1 MYRRTFLL
9 LIICA
14 LFPSICL
21 YAQYDYLFFPIRS
34 AQLNPLEKRLAEA
47 DFCEITSGLVR
58 IPNYHTE
65 YLDDGYPPL
74 EEVTPAMLYHT
85 LNKDVVEVFSLAEIY
100 PTPLQMKRFKESA
113 DYRDYQKMPDDDVE
127 ELKKQLF
134 YAVFNIETP
143 YDLNTQSFIIEDI
156 AYVGDNFGIADNMY
170 LKSND
175 PNITQHYFHAL
186 VPNEDIAYNVE
197 THPCCFVIFLRISE
211 LDTKTGHILLQ
222 PQHSLIA
229 NRETGYIYWEYK
241 FQNKPQATR
250 PETASETASE
260 TTSVIEVPASFPG
273 GEAALLRYIGQ
284 HIRYPAI
291 AMENGI
297 QGTVVVQFTIDEE
310 GKASKATIIRSLI
323 KECDQEAIRV
333 VLSLPPFKPATKNGK
348 PVATRYTLPLRF
360 SMTQ

>member
-1 MYRRTFLL
+1 MYRRTFFL

-21 YAQYDYLFFPIRS
+21 YAQHNYLFFPIRS
-34 AQLNPLEKRLAEA
+34 AKLNLLEQRLAEA
-47 DFCEITSGLVR
+47 DFCEITSGQVR

-65 YLDDGYPPL
+65 FLADEYPPL
-74 EEVTPAMLYHT
+74 EEVTPAMLYHI

-113 DYRDYQKMPDDDVE
+113 EYRDYQKMLDDDVE
-127 ELKKQLF
+127 KLKKQLF

-156 AYVGDNFGIADNMY
+156 AYEEENFKIADNMY
-170 LKSND
+170 LMSND
-175 PNITQHYFHAL
+175 PNIIQHNFYAL

-211 LDTKTGHILLQ
+211 LNTKTGHILLQ
-222 PQHSLIA
+222 PQHGLIA
-229 NRETGYIYWEYK
+229 NRETGHIYWEYK

-250 PETASETASE
+250 SETASE

-273 GEAALLRYIGQ
+273 GEAALLSYIGQ

>member
-1 MYRRTFLL
+1 M
-9 LIICA
+9 IICA

-21 YAQYDYLFFPIRS
+21 YAQHDYLFFPIRS
-34 AQLNPLEKRLAEA
+34 TQLNPLEQRLAEA
-47 DFCEITSGLVR
+47 DFCETTSEQVR
-58 IPNYHTE
+58 IRIYHTE
-65 YLDDGYPPL
+65 YLADEYPPL
-74 EEVTPAMLYHT
+74 EEVTPAMLYHI

-113 DYRDYQKMPDDDVE
+113 EYRDYQKMLDYDVE

-143 YDLNTQSFIIEDI
+143 YDLNTQSFTIQDI

-175 PNITQHYFHAL
+175 PNIIENNFYAL

-211 LDTKTGHILLQ
+211 LNTQTGHILLQ
-222 PQHSLIA
+222 PQHGLIA
-229 NRETGYIYWEYK
+229 NRETGHIYWEYK

-250 PETASETASE
+250 PETASETTSE
-260 TTSVIEVPASFPG
+260 TTSVVEVPASFPG
-273 GEAALLRYIGQ
+273 GEAALLRYIVQ
-284 HIRYPAI
+284 HLKYPAI
-291 AMENGI
+291 ALQQELQGI
-297 QGTVVVQFTIDEE
+297 VIVEFTIDEE
-310 GKASKATIIRSLI
+310 GKASKATIIKSLS

-333 VLSLPPFKPATKNGK
+333 VQSLPPFKPATIKGK
-348 PVATRYTLPLRF
+348 PVATRFTLPLRF
-360 SMTQ
+360 QIH

>member
-9 LIICA
+9 LIICG

-21 YAQYDYLFFPIRS
+21 YAQHDYLFFPIRS
-34 AQLNPLEKRLAEA
+34 AQLNPLELRLAEA
-47 DFCEITSGLVR
+47 DFCEITSELVR

-65 YLDDGYPPL
+65 YLADEYPPL

-113 DYRDYQKMPDDDVE
+113 EYRDYQKMLDDDVE

-211 LDTKTGHILLQ
+211 LNTKTGHILLQ

-273 GEAALLRYIGQ
+273 GEDALLSYIVQ
-284 HIRYPAI
+284 HMRYPAI

-310 GKASKATIIRSLI
+310 GKASKATIIRSLS

-348 PVATRYTLPLRF
+348 PVATRYTLPFSF
-360 SMTQ
+360 SMQ

>member
-1 MYRRTFLL
+1 MYRRTLFL

-21 YAQYDYLFFPIRS
+21 YAQHEYLFVPIRS
-34 AQLNPLEKRLAEA
+34 AKLNLLEQRLAEA
-47 DFCEITSGLVR
+47 DFCEITSGQVR

-65 YLDDGYPPL
+65 FLADEYPPL
-74 EEVTPAMLYHT
+74 EEVTPAMLYHI

-113 DYRDYQKMPDDDVE
+113 EYRDYQKMLDDDVE
-127 ELKKQLF
+127 KLKKQLF

-156 AYVGDNFGIADNMY
+156 AYEEENFKIADNMY
-170 LKSND
+170 LMSND
-175 PNITQHYFHAL
+175 PNIIQHNFYAL

-211 LDTKTGHILLQ
+211 LNTKTGHILLQ
-222 PQHSLIA
+222 PQHGLIA
-229 NRETGYIYWEYK
+229 NRETGHIYWEYK

-250 PETASETASE
+250 SETASE

-273 GEAALLRYIGQ
+273 GEAALLSYIGQ

>member
-1 MYRRTFLL
+1 MYRKTVLL

-14 LFPSICL
+14 LFPFICL
-21 YAQYDYLFFPIRS
+21 YAQHDYLFFPIRS
-34 AQLNPLEKRLAEA
+34 AQLNPLEQRLAEA
-47 DFCEITSGLVR
+47 DFCEITSEQVR

-65 YLDDGYPPL
+65 YLADEYPPL
-74 EEVTPAMLYHT
+74 EEVTPAMLYHI
-85 LNKDVVEVFSLAEIY
+85 LNKDAVEVFSLAENY

-113 DYRDYQKMPDDDVE
+113 EYRDYQKMLDNGVE
-127 ELKKQLF
+127 KLKKQLF

-175 PNITQHYFHAL
+175 PNIIQHNFHAL

-211 LDTKTGHILLQ
+211 LNTKTGHILLQ
-222 PQHSLIA
+222 PQHGLIA
-229 NRETGYIYWEYK
+229 NRETGHIYWEYK

-250 PETASETASE
+250 SETASE

-273 GEAALLRYIGQ
+273 GEAALLSYIGQ

>member
-1 MYRRTFLL
+1 M
-9 LIICA
+9 ISCA
-14 LFPSICL
+14 LFPFICL
-21 YAQYDYLFFPIRS
+21 YAQHDYLFFPIRS

-47 DFCEITSGLVR
+47 DFCEITSELVR

-65 YLDDGYPPL
+65 YLADEYPPL
-74 EEVTPAMLYHT
+74 EEVTPVMLYHI
-85 LNKDVVEVFSLAEIY
+85 LNKDVVKVFSLAEIY

-113 DYRDYQKMPDDDVE
+113 EYRDYQKMLDDDVE

-143 YDLNTQSFIIEDI
+143 YDLNTQSFIIQDI
-156 AYVGDNFGIADNMY
+156 AYVGGNFGIANNMY

-175 PNITQHYFHAL
+175 PNIIQHNFHAL

-211 LDTKTGHILLQ
+211 LNTKTGHILLQ
-222 PQHSLIA
+222 PQHGLIA
-229 NRETGYIYWEYK
+229 NRETGDIYWEYK
-241 FQNKPQATR
+241 FQN
-250 PETASETASE
+250 
-260 TTSVIEVPASFPG
+260 TSVIEVPASFPG
-273 GEAALLRYIGQ
+273 GDAALLSYIGQ
-284 HIRYPAI
+284 HLKYPAI
-291 AMENGI
+291 ALEQDI

-310 GKASKATIIRSLI
+310 GKASKATIIRCLS

>member
-1 MYRRTFLL
+1 MY
-9 LIICA
+9 
-14 LFPSICL
+14 S
-21 YAQYDYLFFPIRS
+21 
-34 AQLNPLEKRLAEA
+34 
-47 DFCEITSGLVR
+47 
-58 IPNYHTE
+58 
-65 YLDDGYPPL
+65 
-74 EEVTPAMLYHT
+74 TPKT
-85 LNKDVVEVFSLAEIY
+85 V
-100 PTPLQMKRFKESA
+100 
-113 DYRDYQKMPDDDVE
+113 
-127 ELKKQLF
+127 
-134 YAVFNIETP
+134 NI
-143 YDLNTQSFIIEDI
+143 DSKVIEDLEQKI
-156 AYVGDNFGIADNMY
+156 LSKEPLTKEEINIFLDYVCYEARCKFTSDFDNFSFEFKCDKAQAIITHY
-170 LKSND
+170 LNS
-175 PNITQHYFHAL
+175 L
-186 VPNEDIAYNVE
+186 NVE

-211 LDTKTGHILLQ
+211 LNTKTGHILLQ
-222 PQHSLIA
+222 PQHGLIA
-229 NRETGYIYWEYK
+229 NRETGHIYWEYK

-260 TTSVIEVPASFPG
+260 TTSETASETTSVIEVPASFPG
-273 GEAALLRYIGQ
+273 GEAALLSYIGQ

>member
-1 MYRRTFLL
+1 
-9 LIICA
+9 
-14 LFPSICL
+14 
-21 YAQYDYLFFPIRS
+21 
-34 AQLNPLEKRLAEA
+34 
-47 DFCEITSGLVR
+47 
-58 IPNYHTE
+58 
-65 YLDDGYPPL
+65 
-74 EEVTPAMLYHT
+74 
-85 LNKDVVEVFSLAEIY
+85 
-100 PTPLQMKRFKESA
+100 
-113 DYRDYQKMPDDDVE
+113 
-127 ELKKQLF
+127 
-134 YAVFNIETP
+134 
-143 YDLNTQSFIIEDI
+143 
-156 AYVGDNFGIADNMY
+156 MY

-175 PNITQHYFHAL
+175 PNIIQHNFHAL

-211 LDTKTGHILLQ
+211 LNTKTGHILLQ
-222 PQHSLIA
+222 PQHGLIA
-229 NRETGYIYWEYK
+229 NRETGHIYWEYK

-250 PETASETASE
+250 SETASE

-273 GEAALLRYIGQ
+273 GEAALLSYIGQ